1 MLALPHSRLD
11 EKTDNHNNL
20 VGYIVSTIAYN
31 EYPLVELS
39 KEAFCQ
45 NIFGVISSSPKCVRE
60 AYFQETKISI
70 NSNGQGDIWVCNYG
84 NNQNIKRG
92 TLLTSSSIA
101 GLAMCQYKN
110 EKLDNTIRN
119 YTVAK
124 IMKDIDFVNDTNKIY
139 VNIEGIEITKE
150 LYDENQHYVKVLTKC
165 VFLC

>member
-1 MLALPHSRLD
+1 M
-11 EKTDNHNNL
+11 
-20 VGYIVSTIAYN
+20 
-31 EYPLVELS
+31 
-39 KEAFCQ
+39 
-45 NIFGVISSSPKCVRE
+45 
-60 AYFQETKISI
+60 
-70 NSNGQGDIWVCNYG
+70 
-84 NNQNIKRG
+84 
-92 TLLTSSSIA
+92 TSSSIA